1 MSGYREKKEG
11 PIRLVYAGSE
21 HVGNIIEPTFGGNKQ
36 RAQSFKAISKHW
48 GRTTSHP
55 SKHAAM
61 TWLQSRHGATMKLE
75 QTADLDSTHDVL
87 RDNGWKRAHA
97 YGFKHH
103 LAASQ
108 KATYTHDDLPG
119 HKIHASYTNGTWQ
132 HEHPK
137 QSHARVGMGARSL
150 HGLVN
155 KLHSSK
161 TIDAVREFVQH
172 VKEEHPDDWRE
183 AIFVLL
189 REKNE
194 PVEQKIEESPEDSVQ
209 GSTPRTTMLKSI
221 KASKV
226 SIVKRNPSLA
236 VTQPTSQNTIG
247 ENSGQPGKYASADM
261 PFDKEKNEKDPKAGP
276 QSTPSKKDL
285 EKGGKKNDDDKQGP
299 KPVPTEDAEGEV
311 TIKRTMTGEPGA
323 TIEINPMMK
332 RTPTGDTK
340 YSPSPEAKKKPD
352 A

>member
-11 PIRLVYAGSE
+11 PIRLVYAGSD

-36 RAQSFKAISKHW
+36 RAQSYKAISKHW

-75 QTADLDSTHDVL
+75 QTADLDSIHDVL
-87 RDNGWKRAHA
+87 RDNGWKKNHP
-97 YGFKHH
+97 YGFKHQM
-103 LAASQ
+103 AASQ
-108 KATYTHDDLPG
+108 RAIYSHNDLPG
-119 HKIHASYTNGTWQ
+119 HKIHASYTNATWQ
-132 HEHPK
+132 HEQPNQAK
-137 QSHARVGMGARSL
+137 AQVGMGARSL
-150 HGLVN
+150 HGHVN
-155 KLHSSK
+155 RLHSSK

-172 VKEEHPDDWRE
+172 AKEDHPEDWRE
-183 AIFVLL
+183 TIFVLL
-189 REKNE
+189 REKKE
-194 PVEQKIEESPEDSVQ
+194 HQVVESPEDSVQ
-209 GSTPRTTMLKSI
+209 GTTPRTTMLKAV

-226 SIVKRNPSLA
+226 SVVKRNPSLA

-247 ENSGQPGKYASADM
+247 EEL
-261 PFDKEKNEKDPKAGP
+261 FDKEKNEKDPKAGP
-276 QSTPSKKDL
+276 QTTPSKKEL
-285 EKGGKKNDDDKQGP
+285 EKGGKKNDDEKQGP